1 MKKFVS
7 IFKNKDI
14 VNRIFFTI
22 MILFVLRIGA
32 VITVPGVKVSDELS
46 NIMNS
51 GNSFALMDLLGGG
64 ALANFSVFALG
75 VSPYITAQIIIQL
88 LSKDVLPALTELSKQ
103 GEYGRKKMEMATRYL
118 TLLLGAVQG
127 YGMIRTMINQGYI
140 SLTLADNFWTYA
152 YIVTI
157 LLAGAMLTMWL
168 GDQITQKG
176 FGNGVSILIFVNI
189 VSQLPTTL
197 MSLFTL
203 KEAGEITIIEIALFL
218 VGTLALLVF
227 TIYFSLA
234 ERRVPIQYAGKAVGT
249 KVMRGQSTHI
259 PLSLIG
265 SAVIAIIFAM
275 SVMMFPETIANFFPT
290 KGWSKWILTS
300 PYSIFNK
307 STWMYPV
314 CYAVLTVFFTWFY
327 TQITFKPDE
336 MAENLHKSAG
346 FVPGVRPGE
355 ATEKYFEKVLTRV
368 SLIGGLF
375 AALLAVTP
383 ILISNYTDLTGIQF
397 GGTSLLILIG
407 VGLDFSRQLDSQ
419 LVMRHYQGFLK

>member
-1 MKKFVS
+1 MLSTLRNAWKVPELRKRFLWT
-7 IFKNKDI
+7 IFL
-14 VNRIFFTI
+14 VAIF
-22 MILFVLRIGA
+22 RIG
-32 VITVPGVKVSDELS
+32 IHIPVPGIDTSYLS
-46 NIMNS
+46 SMTNS
-51 GNSFALMDLLGGG
+51 GGLLGFYNLISGG
-64 ALANFSVFALG
+64 ALSKFSIFALS
-75 VSPYITAQIIIQL
+75 VSPYINASIIVQL
-88 LSKDVLPALTELSKQ
+88 LTIAIPSLEQLSKE
-103 GEYGRKKMEMATRYL
+103 GEEGRNKIQSITRYASIAIGFVL
-118 TLLLGAVQG
+118 AIGIYSMIAAQGAATGLSSAQKVVVLIALVVG
-127 YGMIRTMINQGYI
+127 ST
-140 SLTLADNFWTYA
+140 FC
-152 YIVTI
+152 
-157 LLAGAMLTMWL
+157 MWL

-275 SVMMFPETIANFFPT
+275 SVMMFPTTIAAFFPS
-290 KGWSKWILTS
+290 KGWASWITSSK
-300 PYSIFNK
+300 YSIFNTG
-307 STWMYPV
+307 TWMYPV